1 MTAPGTGLLF
11 TREEYAER
19 LGRLRAI
26 LSAKAIDVT
35 LVDRTEYL
43 VYLVGWGPEE
53 TLYRACL
60 APVSSEPVM
69 VLRTLD
75 TAPFL
80 ERSWIT
86 DHVAV
91 SDSDDMLDA
100 LIATVKERG
109 WADGRIGFDARSYNM
124 NLSRFRRLEAA
135 LPDAA
140 FVDIADDLEAMRWRK
155 SPAEIDYLRHAA
167 TIADAAMVEAI
178 AAGGEGR
185 TERDAAAAASAAF
198 VRLGADN
205 GQCGPVTAG
214 TGWNFLHGHT
224 HDRPMA
230 RGDVLHMELV
240 PTVNRYS
247 ARLMRNAIIGGPSSK
262 HRDIADQL
270 IAVQD
275 AQIAA
280 MTRGAAAAE
289 VDRVGRSGILE
300 AGLRDVYD
308 NVTGYTLGIYPV
320 GTPVL
325 SDFSRCFLPEADWA
339 LESGM
344 VFHMYMSAK
353 GLAISETVVVGDHG
367 PERLTKLPRELFS
380 C

>member
-1 MTAPGTGLLF
+1 MTEPGSGLLF
-11 TREEYAER
+11 SREEYGER
-19 LGRLRAI
+19 LGRLQDIMAANA
-26 LSAKAIDVT
+26 LDVA
-35 LVDRTEYL
+35 LIDRTEYL
-43 VYLVGWGPEE
+43 VYVVGWGPEE

-60 APVSSEPVM
+60 APAAGEPVM

-80 ERSWIT
+80 ERSWFT

-100 LIATVKERG
+100 LIATVWERG
-109 WADGRIGFDARSYNM
+109 WASGRIGFDARSYNM
-124 NLSRFRRLEAA
+124 NVTRFRRLEAA
-135 LPDAA
+135 LPDTT
-140 FVDIADDLEAMRWRK
+140 FVDVADDLETLRWRK
-155 SPAEIDYLRHAA
+155 SPAEIDYLRRAA
-167 TIADAAMVEAI
+167 AIADGAMTEAI

-185 TERDAAAAASAAF
+185 TERDAAAAASTAF

-205 GQCGPVTAG
+205 GNCGPVTAG

-247 ARLMRNAIIGGPSSK
+247 ARLMRNAIIGGPSPEHSA
-262 HRDIADQL
+262 IAEQL

-280 MTRGAAAAE
+280 MTSGAAAAD
-289 VDRVGRSGILE
+289 VDRVGRAGILD

-344 VFHMYMSAK
+344 VFHMYMSAR

-380 C
+380 A

>member
-1 MTAPGTGLLF
+1 MTAPGTGLMF
-11 TREEYAER
+11 SREEYGAR
-19 LGRLRAI
+19 LDHLQTV
-26 LSAKAIDVT
+26 LSAASIDVA
-35 LVDRTEYL
+35 LIDRTEYL

-60 APVSSEPVM
+60 APASGEPVM
-69 VLRTLD
+69 VLRSLD

-80 ERSWIT
+80 EQTWFA
-86 DHVAV
+86 DYVAV

-100 LIATVKERG
+100 LIATVRERG
-109 WADGRIGFDARSYNM
+109 WAGGRIGFDARSYNM

-135 LPDAA
+135 LPDAV
-140 FVDIADDLEAMRWRK
+140 FVDLADDLEAMRWCK

-167 TIADAAMVEAI
+167 TIADAAMLEAI

-205 GQCGPVTAG
+205 GMCGPVTAG
-214 TGWNFLHGHT
+214 SGWNFLHGHT

-247 ARLMRNAIIGGPSSK
+247 ARLMRNAIIGGPTPE
-262 HRDIADQL
+262 HAAIAEQL

-275 AQIAA
+275 AQIATMA
-280 MTRGAAAAE
+280 SGAAAAE
-289 VDRVGRSGILE
+289 VDRVGRAGIID
-300 AGLRDVYD
+300 AGLRDDYD
-308 NVTGYTLGIYPV
+308 NVTGYTLGIYPL

-344 VFHMYMSAK
+344 VFHMYMSAR
-353 GLAISETVVVGDHG
+353 GLAISETVVVGDDG
-367 PERLTKLPRELFS
+367 PERLTQLPRQLYS
-380 C
+380 A